1 VLKPGD
7 TVIAGVAW
15 QQHVGVE
22 GVEVQIDDGAW
33 QRATLAT
40 AISDDTWVQW
50 SLPWTAESGDHKI
63 RCRATN
69 VEGETQTSDVQ
80 GVVPDG
86 ATGWDELSIRV
97 A

>member
-1 VLKPGD
+1 M
-7 TVIAGVAW
+7 IAGVAW
-15 QQHVGVE
+15 QQHIGVA

-33 QRATLAT
+33 QDATLAT

-50 SLPWTAESGDHKI
+50 SLPWAATSGEHTI

-69 VEGETQTSDVQ
+69 VDGETQTSDVQ

-86 ATGWDELSIRV
+86 ATGWDELSINV
-97 A
+97 S